1 MITLDL
7 KNNTDIEEIIVESMD
22 EFLDAIRSGQIA
34 MVDKTHILS
43 RVDGQ
48 VYELNLKP

>member
-7 KNNTDIEEIIVESMD
+7 RNNTDIEEIIVESMD
-22 EFLDAIRSGQIA
+22 ELLDAIRTGDVV

-48 VYELNLKP
+48 VYELNLTP